1 MSQLPRIQGPE
12 DFASAFG
19 VSRETTDRL
28 RLYADLLRQW
38 QKAVNLVA
46 PSTLDDIWHRHF
58 ADSAQ
63 ILPLAQDRPGPWLD
77 IGSGGGFPA
86 LVVAILSLDPT
97 YAAVPGQPPR
107 HLTLVESIAKK
118 CAFLSEVARRTG
130 VAQVVDILSVR
141 VETLPTRDNV
151 ALPAVISAR
160 ALAALDKLLA
170 LSAPLFGPSTTG
182 IFLKGQ
188 GAETEIAEARKAW
201 DFEVDLVPSRTDP
214 AGRIVVIRKLAPQV
228 RKVQWP

>member
-1 MSQLPRIQGPE
+1 MPDLTHIRTAQ
-12 DFASAFG
+12 DFASAFD
-19 VSRETTDRL
+19 VSRETVDRL
-28 RLYADLLRQW
+28 GLYADLLRQW

-63 ILPLAQDRPGPWLD
+63 IMALAKDHPGSWLD

-86 LVVAILSLDPT
+86 LVVAILSLDP
-97 YAAVPGQPPR
+97 AFAPPAGTPAR

-118 CAFLSEVARRTG
+118 CAFLSDVARRTG

-141 VETLPTRDNV
+141 VETLPTRANL
-151 ALPAVISAR
+151 APPAVISAR

-170 LSAPLFGPSTTG
+170 LSAPLFGPSTIG
-182 IFLKGQ
+182 LFLKGQ

-201 DFEVDLVPSRTDP
+201 DFEVDLVPSRTEP
-214 AGRIVVIRKLAPQV
+214 AGRIVVVRRLAP
-228 RKVQWP
+228 KA